1 MRTVSLNLTFQHDRQ
16 LYMIKDSMKTRILRR
31 KQVLLC
37 EYPEGGIK
45 VFYHNQELEYDIL
58 YDRVKQKQEQGTI
71 VTSNK
76 YLSDVLEY
84 AQKRAEELK
93 PINRSRSSPRKNHLK
108 VMSA

>member
-1 MRTVSLNLTFQHDRQ
+1 M
-16 LYMIKDSMKTRILRR
+16 RR

-45 VFYHNQELEYDIL
+45 VFYGNQELEYDIL
-58 YDRVKQKQEQGTI
+58 YDRVAPQPQGTI

-84 AQKRAEELK
+84 AKKRAEELK
-93 PINRSRSSPRKNHLK
+93 PIKRSRSAPRKNHLK
-108 VMSA
+108 ALSA